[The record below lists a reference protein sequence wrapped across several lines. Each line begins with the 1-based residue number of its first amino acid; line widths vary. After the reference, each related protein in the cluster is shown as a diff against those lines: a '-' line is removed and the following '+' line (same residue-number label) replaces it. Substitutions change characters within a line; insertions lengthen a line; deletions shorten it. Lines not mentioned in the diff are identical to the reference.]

1 MGIHWFKHD
10 ISAFGDSSIAMLV
23 ARHGFDGYG
32 HYWLL
37 VESCHEHGPIW
48 DLSDDDVRDAVAARH
63 GWTDDE
69 LCGFVDDC
77 CKFGLF
83 DAGRWRSRKLT
94 NSRICA
100 QVEAY
105 ESQVE
110 KCRNASRAR
119 WER

>member
-105 ESQVE
+105 EAKVQGG
-110 KCRNASRAR
+110 KAGAAKR
-119 WER
+119 WG